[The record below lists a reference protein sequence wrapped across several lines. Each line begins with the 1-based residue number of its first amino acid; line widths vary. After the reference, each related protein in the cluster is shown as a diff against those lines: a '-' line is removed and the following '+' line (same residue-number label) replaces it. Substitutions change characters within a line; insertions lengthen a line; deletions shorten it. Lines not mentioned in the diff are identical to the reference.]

1 MARKLHELG
10 RARARVQQLERE
22 LRGELPMPEVAVVP
36 EFLTQLSRT
45 AFRRFSE
52 RASATECAET
62 PHEADVRG
70 GTDPENPCRHA

>member
-1 MARKLHELG
+1 
-10 RARARVQQLERE
+10 
-22 LRGELPMPEVAVVP
+22 MPEVAVVP